1 MPKEKLAKMEI
12 LVLMANLVILERKVL
27 MVKLDLKAQMDL

>member
-1 MPKEKLAKMEI
+1 MEI